1 MGFHSGSVPRV
12 LSLARIS
19 AGELVAYTYNMD
31 YMTHECISGAA
42 ADDAAAEFVVGIP
55 RLGASHHKFFDDLD
69 ACAATMFDDSD
80 RIGAGIHLDI
90 HGNAAEHMSLVHE
103 VDDGHCVLTGSKI
116 GDIHFSTHSP
126 KPPTLSAATFVI
138 DDPMKVPL
146 KKNIDGPAT
155 ATEVPVPADGCAV
168 VVGSKKKK
176 APTGKCETGKLPA
189 EGEKKRRCVKSTSCF
204 RGVTHHCR
212 TGRWESHVCTFR
224 EQREP
229 TNPSAE

>member
-1 MGFHSGSVPRV
+1 VGFRGGSVPRV

-19 AGELVAYTYNMD
+19 AGELVVLTYNMD
-31 YMTHECISGAA
+31 YMTHECINGAA
-42 ADDAAAEFVVGIP
+42 EDAAAEFVAGIP

-80 RIGAGIHLDI
+80 RIGAEIHLDI
-90 HGNAAEHMSLVHE
+90 HGNAEHMSLVHE

-116 GDIHFSTHSP
+116 GDLHFSTHSP
-126 KPPTLSAATFVI
+126 KPPTPSVATFGI
-138 DDPMKVPL
+138 DDPLKVPL
-146 KKNIDGPAT
+146 KKNIDEPST
-155 ATEVPVPADGCAV
+155 AAEVPVPADGCAV

-176 APTGKCETGKLPA
+176 APAGKCAGKLPA

-212 TGRWESHVCTFR
+212 TGRWESHVCTF
-224 EQREP
+224 P
-229 TNPSAE
+229 